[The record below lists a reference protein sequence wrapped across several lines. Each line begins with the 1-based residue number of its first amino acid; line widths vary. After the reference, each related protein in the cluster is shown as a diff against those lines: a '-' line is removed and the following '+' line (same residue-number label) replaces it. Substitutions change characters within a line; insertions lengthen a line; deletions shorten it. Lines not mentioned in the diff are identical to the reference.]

1 MLILADD
8 FGLGEVLL
16 SVLWIF
22 GFVIFFWLLIT
33 IFADLFRDH
42 DTSGWAKA
50 FWVIFVILFPF
61 LGILIY
67 LIVRGKGMAARAAAA
82 RKHDIEALR
91 TELGTGGASPA
102 DELTKLADLKDRGV
116 IDDAEYQRLKSKV
129 TI

>member
-1 MLILADD
+1 MILADD

-33 IFADLFRDH
+33 IFSDLFRDH
-42 DTSGWAKA
+42 ETSGWAKA

-67 LIVRGKGMAARAAAA
+67 LIVRGKGMAARAQAA

-91 TELGTGGASPA
+91 TELGTGGASAA
-102 DELTKLADLKDRGV
+102 DELAKLADLKDRGA
-116 IDDAEYQRLKSKV
+116 ISDEEYQRLKSKV
-129 TI
+129 TT